1 MLCQEE
7 GSSRYV
13 SSILLMDAG
22 IVGFFFFFFLPN
34 TLYFLIF
41 YKDLYRNKI
50 HLRKE
55 GSVKPCPFIAM
66 SVCINS

>member
-13 SSILLMDAG
+13 SSVLLMDAG
-22 IVGFFFFFFLPN
+22 IVVFFFFFLPN

-66 SVCINS
+66 SICMNS

>member
-7 GSSRYV
+7 GSSGYV
-13 SSILLMDAG
+13 SSVLLMDAG
-22 IVGFFFFFFLPN
+22 IVVFFFFFLPN
-34 TLYFLIF
+34 TLYFLNF